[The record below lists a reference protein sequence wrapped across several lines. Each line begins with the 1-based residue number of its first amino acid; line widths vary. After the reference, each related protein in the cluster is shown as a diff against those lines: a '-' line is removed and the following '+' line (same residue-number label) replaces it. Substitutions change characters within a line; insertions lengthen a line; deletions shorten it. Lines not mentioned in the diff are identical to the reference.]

1 SRSVE
6 TLPRFARVWPRA
18 RAPRITRTRH
28 SFGVGCVA
36 AVCWSDRMAT
46 QAAPGNQAPD
56 IRAGGVRAPGAHQAG
71 IQGRE
76 SELRTIGG
84 SLGEVACGSGGVIVV
99 EGASGIGKSRLLL
112 EGVRDAKRRG
122 MRFGVS
128 MAEPAERAVEDRKST
143 RLNPSH
149 T

>member
-1 SRSVE
+1 M
-6 TLPRFARVWPRA
+6 RA
-18 RAPRITRTRH
+18 
-28 SFGVGCVA
+28 GVLC
-36 AVCWSDRMAT
+36 SSHRMAT
-46 QAAPGNQAPD
+46 QVTPGSVVPDTRTGRAASP
-56 IRAGGVRAPGAHQAG
+56 RAHEAG
-71 IQGRE
+71 IVGRE
-76 SELRTIGG
+76 AELGLIGV
-84 SLGEVACGSGGVIVV
+84 LLDEVAAGAGGVIVV

-112 EGVRDAKRRG
+112 EGVRDARRRG